1 MVTCYSPRSRGLSSH
16 PMTPVERDDRRR
28 AASVLPPSGGGARR
42 RRRRWR
48 LAGPLL
54 WLDAL
59 ALLLVGVFSVLPLLY
74 VGYLSLVDVKAGQLT
89 GPLVGRENYAFVLA
103 DESTRTAFRNT
114 FYFSTVSVAVA
125 TAVGTAIALLLDSR
139 APFTRLLL
147 AAAVLPWA
155 IPEVVNALIWKW
167 VFDYNWGALNAL
179 LVAVGALSRYRAWF
193 SDGTTAMHALIFAY
207 SWKLV
212 PFVVLILYAAL
223 RSIPPDVVES
233 AELDGAGA
241 LRLFRHVTLP
251 LILPALTVA
260 ILFCAIFS
268 MRAFDVVYLLTRGG
282 PGESTT
288 VLSYYTYAKTFE
300 FGDFGAGSAVSVL
313 LAAGTLVVVLAYWW
327 VLRRSERE
335 T

>member
-1 MVTCYSPRSRGLSSH
+1 MTAPPPKGRERRRTRRHPGLS
-16 PMTPVERDDRRR
+16 
-28 AASVLPPSGGGARR
+28 GAF
-42 RRRRWR
+42 
-48 LAGPLL
+48 PLL
-54 WLDAL
+54 NGAAL
-59 ALLLVGVFSVLPLLY
+59 FLIGVFTVLPLLY
-74 VGYLSLVDVKAGQLT
+74 VAYLSLVDVKAGQLT
-89 GPLVGRENYAFVLA
+89 GPFVGTENYAFVLE
-103 DESTRTAFRNT
+103 DRSTRTAFRNT
-114 FYFSTVSVAVA
+114 LYFSTLSVAVA
-125 TAVGTAIALLLDSR
+125 TVVGTGIALLLDSP

-179 LVAVGALSRYRAWF
+179 LVALGAIARYRPWF
-193 SDGTTAMHALIFAY
+193 SDGPTAMHVLIFAY

-223 RSIPPDVVES
+223 RTISADVIES
-233 AELDGAGA
+233 AQLDGAGA
-241 LRLFRHVTLP
+241 VRLFRHITLP
-251 LILPALTVA
+251 LVLPALTVA

-268 MRAFDVVYLLTRGG
+268 MRAFDLVYLLTRGG

-313 LAAGTLVVVLAYWW
+313 LAAATLVVVLVYWW
-327 VLRRSERE
+327 MLQRAERE
-335 T
+335 P